1 MLYCICHWFWGAK
14 LEDGKKSFFLKDEK
28 LQAFARKSILK
39 FLAGYEKEKAKACR
53 NRWLFYFLLNSVN
66 SVNPFSGY
74 SLLVVFL
81 LLFANSPFLVW
92 QSVFIFW
99 GNLIKRSPRMAKY
112 AMLAMTDEG
121 VPRDDK
127 WERGLQGGILSPLY
141 RGRSS
146 FFLGGFLL
154 FMFFAFKGYRGEAF
168 SSPYTEGSFPLS
180 QFLSSMSF

>member
-1 MLYCICHWFWGAK
+1 MLYYICHWFWGAK

-28 LQAFARKSILK
+28 LQAFEWKSILK
-39 FLAGYEKEKAKACR
+39 FLACEGEKEKAKACR

-66 SVNPFSGY
+66 SANPFSGY

-112 AMLAMTDEG
+112 AMLAMTRKKG
-121 VPRDDK
+121 RVSSSLIWIPR
-127 WERGLQGGILSPLY
+127 RTIQGWRPSPPSFPKFFIGNPKVFLPF
-141 RGRSS
+141 
-146 FFLGGFLL
+146 FFLFGTVG
-154 FMFFAFKGYRGEAF
+154 A
-168 SSPYTEGSFPLS
+168 SPPII
-180 QFLSSMSF
+180 

>member
-1 MLYCICHWFWGAK
+1 MLYYICHWFWGAK

-28 LQAFARKSILK
+28 LQAFARKSILG
-39 FLAGYEKEKAKACR
+39 FLACEGEKEKAKACR

-112 AMLAMTDEG
+112 AMLAMT
-121 VPRDDK
+121 K
-127 WERGLQGGILSPLY
+127 K
-141 RGRSS
+141 
-146 FFLGGFLL
+146 GGFPLLL
-154 FMFFAFKGYRGEAF
+154 FGFLVEPFRVDDLLLRH
-168 SSPYTEGSFPLS
+168 SRN
-180 QFLSSMSF
+180 FLSGIHMLLNTSGPRL